1 MCSGVPCSFLIFQ
14 MTSNKEPF
22 VMTAITMRNIKGTE
36 KEFDDRTYGE
46 RTEGGLTCTF
56 PECILHT
63 LFFPKS
69 SRSMIWIN

>member
-1 MCSGVPCSFLIFQ
+1 
-14 MTSNKEPF
+14 
-22 VMTAITMRNIKGTE
+22 MTAITMRNIKGTE